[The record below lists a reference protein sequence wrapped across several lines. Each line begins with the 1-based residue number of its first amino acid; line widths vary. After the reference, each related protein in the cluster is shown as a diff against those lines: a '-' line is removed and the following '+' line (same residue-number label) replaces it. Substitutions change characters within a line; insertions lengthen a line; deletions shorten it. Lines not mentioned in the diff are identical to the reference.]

1 MNAVTEEIADVLRR
15 LFPLN
20 RSITGN
26 GNRETLAALAEIAPL
41 RVVEYPSGT
50 QVFDWRIPQEW
61 NVREA
66 WIKDASGRRIIDF
79 ALCNVHLMGY
89 SEPVKGRF
97 SFEDLLMHLH
107 YREDLPAAIPYRTSY
122 YRRDW
127 AFCVSYDQFRSLF
140 APGGIYEVC
149 IDAEFTDGALSVGE
163 LLIPGR
169 SSQEVLISTYFCHPS
184 LANDN
189 LSGVV
194 LTAFLARELQRMS
207 PNFSYRVLFVPETIG
222 AIAYCAHNAG
232 VMRAIDAG
240 FVVTC
245 TGGPG
250 PLYCKQSFTQGHY
263 LNRIVGEVLRDSG
276 REFITYPFDVHGS
289 DERQYSSQGFRI
301 NTVSI
306 GRDRYYEYPYY
317 HTSLDN
323 LDFVN
328 AGQIASTLE
337 IYLDAIRRL
346 DTEVV
351 LRNRHPDCEVML
363 SRHDLYPKTG
373 GALNFSSGNGSL
385 SELDLILWLLF
396 LCDGRMPLSDVALR
410 LGVPEAALR
419 PVAAKLVGKG
429 ALELV
434 AGVV

>member
-1 MNAVTEEIADVLRR
+1 LNDVTEEIGSLLHR

-26 GNRETLAALAEIAPL
+26 GNRETLAALADILPL
-41 RVVEYPSGT
+41 RVIEYPSDAE
-50 QVFDWRIPQEW
+50 VFDWRIPQEW

-66 WIKDASGRRIIDF
+66 WIKDATGRRIVDF
-79 ALCNVHLMGY
+79 AVCNVHLMGY
-89 SEPVKGRF
+89 SEPVRGRF
-97 SFEDLLMHLH
+97 SYEEMLPHLH
-107 YREDLPAAIPYRTSY
+107 YREDMPTAIPYRTSY

-140 APGGIYEVC
+140 VPGATYEVC
-149 IDAEFTDGALSVGE
+149 IDSEFTDGALSVGE

-194 LTAFLARELQRMS
+194 LTAFLARELQRMP

-337 IYLDAIRRL
+337 IYLEAIRRL
-346 DTEVV
+346 DNEVV
-351 LRNRHPDCEVML
+351 LRNCNPDCEVML
-363 SRHDLYPKTG
+363 SKHDLYPKTG
-373 GALNFSSGNGSL
+373 GALNFSGASSNL

-396 LCDGRMPLSDVALR
+396 LCDGRTPLSEIALR
-410 LGVPEAALR
+410 LGILESWLKDVARTLVQKNAL
-419 PVAAKLVGKG
+419 AI
-429 ALELV
+429 V
-434 AGVV
+434 AGTL